1 VDRKDYSFGLQGQE
15 VKTRIDLSSSV
26 ELINQTSDKAYHSII
41 LPASMQSNNIFAIIV
56 TGTEH
61 AWGPV
66 QVSSVSDDNSIEE
79 ISRPSFDLMFQAPW
93 ARVGHHNHLS
103 TDEKENLNDVRRRAG
118 LAMV

>member
-1 VDRKDYSFGLQGQE
+1 
-15 VKTRIDLSSSV
+15 
-26 ELINQTSDKAYHSII
+26 
-41 LPASMQSNNIFAIIV
+41 MQSNNIFAIIV

-93 ARVGHHNHLS
+93 ARVGHHSHLDS
-103 TDEKENLNDVRRRAG
+103 TEKDNLNAVRRRAG